1 MPTRQ
6 VVGHEQV
13 HGARSLLFVPG
24 DRPERFEKAAAA
36 RADLVII
43 DLEDAVAPSHRAK
56 AREATARWLAGGGRA
71 CVRVNGATSPDH
83 QGDMDAVVDLP
94 GLVAVM
100 LAKADDPGWVARV
113 AQQVHVPVIPLIENA
128 AGLAKTEPIAATAG
142 VARLAFGHLDFA
154 LDIGA
159 APTWTAMLHARSTL
173 VVASRAAGLPGPI
186 DGVTTALDDPEAL
199 ADDVSRAK
207 ELGMTGKL
215 LVHPHQI
222 LGTHLAFRPTE
233 DEVRWAHDVLHATS
247 ITGEAVQLD
256 GQMVDAP
263 VIARAAA
270 ILRHVE
276 RSGPGPAT

>member
-1 MPTRQ
+1 MPIHQ
-6 VVGHEQV
+6 VDDHELV
-13 HGARSLLFVPG
+13 PAARSFLFVPG
-24 DRPERFEKAAAA
+24 DRPERFDKAVAAG
-36 RADLVII
+36 ADLVVI
-43 DLEDAVAPSHRAK
+43 DLEDAVAPAHRAA
-56 AREATARWLAGGGRA
+56 ARDATARWLAGGGRA
-71 CVRVNGATSPDH
+71 CVRVNGATTAH
-83 QGDMDAVVDLP
+83 HRGDMDAVVDLP

-113 AQQVHVPVIPLIENA
+113 AQQAHVPVIPLIENA
-128 AGLAKTEPIAATAG
+128 AGLAKTAAIAATAG
-142 VARLAFGHLDFA
+142 VSRLAFGHLDFA

-173 VVASRAAGLPGPI
+173 VVASRAAGRPGPI

-199 ADDVSRAK
+199 ADDVRRAK

-215 LVHPHQI
+215 LVHPRQI

-233 DEVRWAHDVLHATS
+233 DEVRWADDVLHATS
-247 ITGEAVQLD
+247 ITGEAVQVD

-276 RSGPGPAT
+276 